1 MINIID
7 VSHPTCEIII
17 ILIILKKSMKKIL
30 LVTTLGLSALLTNAS
45 NEKDE
50 MKLADK
56 DKQNST
62 FFKMSRN
69 SNRVSVFEQLQSL
82 IRVKTSKSN
91 FAVGGNVQTSIG
103 YSTYQDIVELLGEPN
118 VKVKNTLVYT
128 LNPSNGYK
136 AIIEIDANK
145 TVVYIGV
152 KDCN

>member
-1 MINIID
+1 
-7 VSHPTCEIII
+7 
-17 ILIILKKSMKKIL
+17 MKKIL
-30 LVTTLGLSALLTNAS
+30 LVTILGLSSVLSNAS
-45 NEKDE
+45 NERDE

-69 SNRVSVFEQLQSL
+69 SNRVAIFEQLQSL
-82 IRVKTSKSN
+82 IKIKTSKSS
-91 FAVGGNVQTSIG
+91 FAVGGNVQTTNF
-103 YSTYQDIVELLGEPN
+103 STYQDVVDILGEPN
-118 VKVKNTLVYT
+118 VRIKNTLVYT
-128 LNPSNGYK
+128 LNPSNGCK